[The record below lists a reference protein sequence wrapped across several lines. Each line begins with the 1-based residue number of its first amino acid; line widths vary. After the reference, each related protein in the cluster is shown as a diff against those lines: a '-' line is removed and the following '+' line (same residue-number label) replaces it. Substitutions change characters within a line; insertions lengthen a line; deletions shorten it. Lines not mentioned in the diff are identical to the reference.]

1 MFVRYIDGDNVSF
14 KELFRNIK
22 SPIVFTSAWTC
33 FKFIFKVIGPLCLV
47 LGMILWT
54 AVSMD
59 SKIGILE
66 FAAFI
71 FIPFIFFMLLV
82 FPLLYYGVVAVPRR
96 HVKQMCKAITAMTG
110 EAPEW
115 RKTGPMKFVFEFYG
129 IEYFAEALVVPMK
142 AECMVI
148 GQLYLP
154 IDDDF
159 PNPFVMKDGIYMMND
174 DFFYEWSSFLS
185 GKPAAKYIRFSYNSI
200 SFIADFKED
209 VSASDYGYAF
219 DLLKYLPGRFHLMPV
234 SRKQYEEIVN
244 KAIGDFLWK
253 RTEAD

>member
-1 MFVRYIDGDNVSF
+1 MS
-14 KELFRNIK
+14 
-22 SPIVFTSAWTC
+22 
-33 FKFIFKVIGPLCLV
+33 
-47 LGMILWT
+47 
-54 AVSMD
+54 
-59 SKIGILE
+59 
-66 FAAFI
+66 
-71 FIPFIFFMLLV
+71 LV

-96 HVKQMCKAITAMTG
+96 HVKQMRKAITAMTG

-129 IEYFAEALVVPMK
+129 IEYFAEALAVPMK

-174 DFFYEWSSFLS
+174 DFFYEWSSFIS

-209 VSASDYGYAF
+209 VSASGYGYAF
-219 DLLKYLPGRFHLMPV
+219 DLLKYLPGRFHLMPL
-234 SRKQYEEIVN
+234 SCKQYEEIVN

>member
-1 MFVRYIDGDNVSF
+1 
-14 KELFRNIK
+14 
-22 SPIVFTSAWTC
+22 
-33 FKFIFKVIGPLCLV
+33 
-47 LGMILWT
+47 
-54 AVSMD
+54 
-59 SKIGILE
+59 
-66 FAAFI
+66 
-71 FIPFIFFMLLV
+71 
-82 FPLLYYGVVAVPRR
+82 
-96 HVKQMCKAITAMTG
+96 
-110 EAPEW
+110 
-115 RKTGPMKFVFEFYG
+115 
-129 IEYFAEALVVPMK
+129 
-142 AECMVI
+142 MVI

-219 DLLKYLPGRFHLMPV
+219 DLLRYLPGRFHLMPV